1 MTSHFVEHS
10 VRYWTSVR
18 LQRYDVNAPEEI
30 GTRSACLSRIVQKAV
45 KCPEV
50 RGVEMA
56 RKEDRRV
63 QRTRQ
68 LLRGALFALIQE
80 KGFEALSVQDI
91 IDRANVGRATFYA
104 HFDNKEDLLV
114 SGFDGLRASLK
125 ERQRQALTRG
135 RSIEERV
142 FAFSQ
147 EMFAH
152 ANEYRDAYR
161 AMVGKHSGAM
171 IQHLVHKLLV
181 DLVRDDAK
189 AMVSRGSSNSI
200 PTEAVVQFV
209 AGGLFG
215 LLGWWLDGKMRLSVE
230 ELNTLFRQFA
240 IPAMKAP
247 LR

>member
-1 MTSHFVEHS
+1 
-10 VRYWTSVR
+10 
-18 LQRYDVNAPEEI
+18 
-30 GTRSACLSRIVQKAV
+30 
-45 KCPEV
+45 
-50 RGVEMA
+50 MA

-104 HFDNKEDLLV
+104 HFDNKGDLLV

-125 ERQRQALTRG
+125 ERQRQALMRG
-135 RSIEERV
+135 RSIDEHV

-152 ANEYRDAYR
+152 ANEYRDVYR

-181 DLVRDDAK
+181 DLVRDDVK
-189 AMVSRGSSNSI
+189 AMVSRGNDSI

-230 ELNTLFRQFA
+230 ELNTLFRQLA
-240 IPAMKAP
+240 IPAMKAA